1 MDSADNE
8 TRRERNPI
16 AAVARLIG
24 VMAEQ
29 EANALGVR
37 ELARLLDAAPSSV
50 QRTLERAYETG
61 LAAPDAN
68 GQWQLGWELHRIA
81 AHARSKMPYASVQP
95 ILDQLSNVSGETA
108 VLSVYDPRAGERMYV
123 AAAPSRHSI
132 RFVPQLLTW
141 MPMSVGATALVILAN
156 RPLSEQRRVFDKE
169 TESGPGSW
177 ESFQA
182 RLDSVRERGL
192 AISVDDVE
200 LGAAAAAAPIR
211 SGSHITSSLGIILPM
226 QRFTTTL
233 ADELARLVKAAA
245 DQIGSGLNRGES

>member
-1 MDSADNE
+1 MDSADND

-29 EANALGVR
+29 QANALGVR

-95 ILDQLSNVSGETA
+95 ILDQLSEASGETA

-156 RPLSEQRRVFDKE
+156 RPVEEQRRIFDNELKAGS
-169 TESGPGSW
+169 TSW
-177 ESFQA
+177 EAFHS

-192 AISVDDVE
+192 AISTDDVE
-200 LGAAAAAAPIR
+200 MGAAAAAAPIR
-211 SGSHITSSLGIILPM
+211 SGSHISSSLGIILPM
-226 QRFTTTL
+226 QRFTATV
-233 ADELARLVKAAA
+233 ADELSELVKAAA
-245 DQIGSGLNRGES
+245 DQIGSGFNRRET

>member
-1 MDSADNE
+1 MDSVDNE

-24 VMAEQ
+24 VMAES
-29 EANALGVR
+29 EANAMGVR

-81 AHARSKMPYASVQP
+81 AHARRKMPYASIQP
-95 ILDQLSNVSGETA
+95 ILDQLSHASGETA
-108 VLSVYDPRAGERMYV
+108 VLTVYDPQAGERMYV

-141 MPMSVGATALVILAN
+141 MPMSIGATALVILAN
-156 RPLSEQRRVFDKE
+156 RTTNEQRRIFDKA
-169 TESGPGSW
+169 SQPSSSSW
-177 ESFQA
+177 NAFQE
-182 RLDSVRERGL
+182 RLESVRGAGH
-192 AISVDDVE
+192 AISIDDVE
-200 LGAAAAAAPIR
+200 LGAAAAAAPIY
-211 SGSHITSSLGIILPM
+211 SGNAVSSSLGIILPV
-226 QRFTTTL
+226 QRFNN
-233 ADELARLVKAAA
+233 ELANRLVKLVKTAA
-245 DQIGSGLNRGES
+245 DQIGNGQPP